1 MKKIQLREICHA
13 RSGDKGFHANIGLI
27 VYDRQHY
34 ELVRNQ
40 VTAARVGRF
49 FKDSVR
55 GDVKRYELP
64 RMGALNFVLYD
75 SLDGGA
81 TRTLTLDS
89 YGKVL
94 SSALLSLEIEVP
106 DDCIFSSPC

>member
-1 MKKIQLREICHA
+1 MKKVRLREICHA

-27 VYDRQHY
+27 VYDKRHFELIRQ
-34 ELVRNQ
+34 Q
-40 VTAARVGRF
+40 VTAERVKVLF
-49 FKDSVR
+49 QDSVK
-55 GDVKRYELP
+55 GEVKRYELP

-81 TRTLTLDS
+81 TRTLSMDS

-94 SSALLSLEIEVP
+94 SSVLLSLEVEIPE
-106 DDCIFSSPC
+106 DCE

>member
-1 MKKIQLREICHA
+1 MKKVRLREICHA

-27 VYDRQHY
+27 VYDKRHFELIRQ
-34 ELVRNQ
+34 Q
-40 VTAARVGRF
+40 VTAERVKVLF
-49 FKDSVR
+49 QDSVK
-55 GDVKRYELP
+55 GEVKRYELP

-81 TRTLTLDS
+81 TRTLSMDS

-94 SSALLSLEIEVP
+94 SSVLLNLEVEIPE
-106 DDCIFSSPC
+106 DCE